1 MDHLVERNDITFNN
15 IRGDASKV
23 EASNLASLLDYTRIA
38 WGELLKTQRGTH
50 SMMISLKIQVAL
62 YFRY

>member
-23 EASNLASLLDYTRIA
+23 KQVIWQAFVTILELH
-38 WGELLKTQRGTH
+38 GEN
-50 SMMISLKIQVAL
+50 S
-62 YFRY
+62 